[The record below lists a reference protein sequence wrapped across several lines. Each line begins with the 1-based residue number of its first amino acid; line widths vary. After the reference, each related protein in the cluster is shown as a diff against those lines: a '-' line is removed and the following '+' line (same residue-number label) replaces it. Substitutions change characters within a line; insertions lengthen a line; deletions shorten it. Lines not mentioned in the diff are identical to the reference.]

1 MSNNLLAN
9 IRASANNMTNELNN
23 QIVGGINNDAITV
36 GNRLYSALPASINPV
51 IQPIINNINNATQ
64 NLEKTKKQIEE
75 EDQAI
80 MDKMNLTEKQK
91 QEIEYKKRLLLTRD
105 RMLALTYEKN
115 IYKKKIIYT
124 LLALIIFIIILM
136 LFTYSY
142 FQRGLN
148 SNVKL

>member
-36 GNRLYSALPASINPV
+36 GNRLYSSTPASINPV

-105 RMLALTYEKN
+105 RMLALVYEKN

-142 FQRGLN
+142 FQRGVN
-148 SNVKL
+148 SNVK